1 MTYPQKGITPREELR
16 NDDQEPHL
24 GLLEQILGLQFQ
36 NRDLLRKSIIHSSY
50 VNEYAWK
57 APESNERLEFLGD
70 ALLGLVV
77 AETLYQNFPQM
88 SEGQLT
94 AARASLV
101 KGETLARVARRLSLG
116 EALLLGQGEESSGG
130 RDRDSNLAAVVE
142 AIIGAVLLDQGYS
155 TAMSYVITL
164 LRPELNLLSAQG
176 VPLDAKSHL
185 QEFIQRQEGSTPVYR
200 IAKELGPDHSKYFV
214 AEVLIND
221 TVVAAGKG
229 RKKSIA
235 EQSAAKAALKELNV
249 NTVLG
254 SN

>member
-1 MTYPQKGITPREELR
+1 MTHSQKRISSREELQG
-16 NDDQEPHL
+16 DDQRPHL
-24 GLLEQILGLQFQ
+24 DLLEKSLGTQFQ
-36 NRDLLRKSIIHSSY
+36 NRDLLQKSIIHSSY

-77 AETLYQNFPQM
+77 AETLYKKYPEM

-116 EALLLGQGEESSGG
+116 QMLYLGQGEESSGG

-142 AIIGAVLLDQGYS
+142 AIIGAVLLDQGYTS
-155 TAMSYVITL
+155 AMSFVMSL
-164 LRPELNLLSAQG
+164 FHPELDLLSTHG
-176 VPLDAKSHL
+176 IPMDAKSHL
-185 QEFIQRQEGSTPVYR
+185 QEVIQRQEGNTPIYR

-221 TVVAAGKG
+221 SVVGVG
-229 RKKSIA
+229 RGRRKSIA
-235 EQSAAKAALKELNV
+235 EQHAAKSALKELNI
-249 NTVLG
+249 
-254 SN
+254 SYP

>member
-1 MTYPQKGITPREELR
+1 MVHPKKKISASENLS

-24 GLLEQILGLQFQ
+24 LLLERTLGLQFQ
-36 NRDLLRKSIIHSSY
+36 NKDLLRKSFIHSSY

-70 ALLGLVV
+70 ALLGLVI
-77 AETLYQNFPQM
+77 AEALYQKFPEM

-101 KGETLARVARRLSLG
+101 KGETLAGVARRLSLG

-130 RDRDSNLAAVVE
+130 RDRDSNLANVVE
-142 AIIGAVLLDQGYS
+142 ATIGAVLLDQGYS
-155 TAMSYVITL
+155 TAMSYVMSI
-164 LRPELNLLSAQG
+164 LRPELDLLSAHG

-185 QEFIQRQEGSTPVYR
+185 QEFIQHQEGSTPVYR
-200 IAKELGPDHSKYFV
+200 IANELGPDHAKYFV
-214 AEVLIND
+214 AEVLVND
-221 TVVAAGKG
+221 TVVGVGKG
-229 RKKSIA
+229 RKKSVA
-235 EQSAAKAALKELNV
+235 EQSAAKSALKELNISTIL
-249 NTVLG
+249 N